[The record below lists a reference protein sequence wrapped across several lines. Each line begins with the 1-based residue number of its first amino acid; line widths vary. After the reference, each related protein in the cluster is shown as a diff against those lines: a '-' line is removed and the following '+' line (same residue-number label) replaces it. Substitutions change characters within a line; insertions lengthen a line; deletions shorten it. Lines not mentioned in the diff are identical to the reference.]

1 MSQSH
6 NGSERLVNEQG
17 LVDVWF
23 FLFLPAMNYAVI
35 EVANN

>member
-6 NGSERLVNEQG
+6 NGLERLVNEQG

-23 FLFLPAMNYAVI
+23 FVSTCDELCRD
-35 EVANN
+35 